1 MRSRPDHSPLA
12 GVAAFDPYD
21 ARTLAPL
28 TRHADRLTVPAG
40 TTVARRGRPAREV
53 VAVLSGEVL
62 VMTEAGVARCGPG
75 AWVGAAE
82 VRART
87 PHDATVVA
95 GTDLDV
101 LVLTA
106 PAFRWATQ
114 VLPGLLTPDSPVPCA
129 PETVAVDTAM
139 A

>member
-1 MRSRPDHSPLA
+1 M
-12 GVAAFDPYD
+12 
-21 ARTLAPL
+21 
-28 TRHADRLTVPAG
+28 
-40 TTVARRGRPAREV
+40 E
-53 VAVLSGEVL
+53 
-62 VMTEAGVARCGPG
+62 
-75 AWVGAAE
+75 
-82 VRART
+82 
-87 PHDATVVA
+87 A